1 MNDKFKCLKANQPA
15 QGGIDKKIED
25 VEEIEEGSGKEY
37 IFLIDRSYSMHDTI
51 GLARE
56 ALILFLL
63 SLPAGCKFNICSYG
77 SKFEFLFK
85 DQRSVDYDDDSC
97 QSAIALVRD
106 FDANFGGTDI
116 YNPLKQIFDMQ
127 TDCTKTNVF
136 LLTDG
141 AVYNTN

>member
-1 MNDKFKCLKANQPA
+1 M
-15 QGGIDKKIED
+15 
-25 VEEIEEGSGKEY
+25 Y
-37 IFLIDRSYSMHDTI
+37 DTI

-85 DQRSVDYDDDSC
+85 NQRSVDYDDDNC
-97 QSAIALVRD
+97 QAAIALVRD
-106 FDANFGGTDI
+106 FGADFGGTDI
-116 YNPLKQIFDMQ
+116 YSPLKQIFDMQ
-127 TDCTKTNVF
+127 TDSTWTNIF

-141 AVYNTN
+141 AVYNTD